1 MNREAEN
8 DITLLADVRIPGYS
22 HVRMSS
28 DRASFAYYLRIELD
42 IMVYIILFQPVEHR
56 INPIL
61 TRASARLHMYR
72 HADK

>member
-1 MNREAEN
+1 MDRETEN
-8 DITLLADVRIPGYS
+8 DIRLLADVRIPEYS
-22 HVRMSS
+22 HVLMSS
-28 DRASFAYYLRIELD
+28 DRASFAYDLRIELD